1 MVAKTEVP
9 GRQKVF
15 GPVLLCPGFPG
26 LENGFLA
33 LWAVFWGAESEFE
46 VRFSKFVRLG
56 FWEFSTFRA
65 FALLS
70 SHSRSSVTYRDGIC
84 VRQNLGFHKA
94 GIESFKTAQKSS
106 KSDTI

>member
-46 VRFSKFVRLG
+46 VRFSKFGRLG
-56 FWEFSTFRA
+56 FCEFSMKKT
-65 FALLS
+65 
-70 SHSRSSVTYRDGIC
+70 DGGEKRPYPTRRTTNTNNTRIP
-84 VRQNLGFHKA
+84 
-94 GIESFKTAQKSS
+94 E
-106 KSDTI
+106 